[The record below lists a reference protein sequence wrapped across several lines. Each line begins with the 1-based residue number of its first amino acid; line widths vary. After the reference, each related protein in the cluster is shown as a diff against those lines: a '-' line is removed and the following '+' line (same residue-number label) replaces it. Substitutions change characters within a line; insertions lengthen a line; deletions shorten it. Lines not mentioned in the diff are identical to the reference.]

1 MDKKPK
7 KAASE
12 GSKGAKK
19 PSPYKARASA
29 SKDAKSGAGIHD
41 AFTKG
46 KGAGP
51 KR

>member
-7 KAASE
+7 TAAS
-12 GSKGAKK
+12 GGPKNPKD

-29 SKDAKSGAGIHD
+29 SKEAKSGAGIHK

-46 KGAGP
+46 KADGSKG
-51 KR
+51 